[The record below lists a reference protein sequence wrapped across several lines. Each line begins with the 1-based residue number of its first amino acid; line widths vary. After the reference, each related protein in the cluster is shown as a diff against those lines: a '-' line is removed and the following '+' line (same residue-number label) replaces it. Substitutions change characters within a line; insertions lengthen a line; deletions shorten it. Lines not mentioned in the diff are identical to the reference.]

1 MSAKLN
7 SEHSI
12 ETLQATAG
20 SLAGRG
26 LDWLE
31 QHRAKG
37 RDRFETIGLPTQR
50 HEDWKYTDVR
60 PITRHEYRLA
70 GFDEPVQAPNIPAVD
85 DLDAIR
91 LVVIDGR
98 VRTEL
103 STLEALPPGV
113 HLRALAD
120 AIEEAPDSVRPW
132 LGAALPADS
141 HGFAALNDAFVNDG
155 ACLRVD
161 DGVVV
166 EQPVEIVF
174 MVGAADQAPLV
185 QPRNLLVV
193 GKGAEIN
200 IIERYVAAT
209 DTGPYLNNVIT
220 ELFLDERANVE
231 LTRLQ
236 EEGERAGHVGGLF
249 VRQRAS
255 SVCRL
260 NTVSLDGMM
269 IRNDLRAFL
278 DEPGAECRLRGLA
291 LGGGRQHIDNHTV
304 VEHRVE
310 RCTSREFY
318 KAVLDDRARSVFHGR
333 IIVHVDAQKTDSEQQ
348 NENLLLSRDAEV
360 DTKPQL
366 EIYAD
371 DVKCSH
377 GATVG
382 QLDEDAVYYLRT
394 RGVDE
399 ASARALLTVAFA
411 DAAIE
416 GVSDDAL
423 RAHID
428 RRIRQKLER
437 ERSPVATTRE

>member
-1 MSAKLN
+1 MSVKLN
-7 SEHSI
+7 SDNPI
-12 ETLQATAG
+12 EALKSSAGPLAG
-20 SLAGRG
+20 SG

-31 QHRAKG
+31 RHRARG
-37 RDRFETIGLPTQR
+37 RERFGDVGLPTPR

-70 GFDEPVQAPNIPAVD
+70 GFGDAAPAPAVPTVEG
-85 DLDAIR
+85 LDAIR
-91 LVVIDGR
+91 LVVLDGR
-98 VRTEL
+98 VRPDL
-103 STLEALPPGV
+103 SALGDLPAGV
-113 HLRALAD
+113 RIGSLAD
-120 AIEEAPDSVRPW
+120 AIERDPEAVRPW
-132 LGAALPADS
+132 LGAALPAEG
-141 HGFAALNDAFVNDG
+141 HGFSALNDAFVNDG
-155 ACLRVD
+155 VYLHVD
-161 DGVVV
+161 DGVAV
-166 EQPVEIVF
+166 ERPVEVVF

-185 QPRNLLVV
+185 QPRNLLVIGEQAHV
-193 GKGAEIN
+193 N
-200 IIERYVAAT
+200 IIERYVCTGDA
-209 DTGPYLNNVIT
+209 GPYLNNVIT
-220 ELFLDERANVE
+220 ELFAGARSRVE
-231 LTRLQ
+231 FTRVQ

-249 VRQRAS
+249 VRQRADS
-255 SVCRL
+255 QCGL
-260 NTVSLDGMM
+260 NTISLDGMV

-304 VEHRVE
+304 VEHVVE

-318 KAVLDDRARSVFHGR
+318 KSVLDGRARSVFHGR

-394 RGVDE
+394 RGMDE

-416 GVSDDAL
+416 GVSNDAL

-428 RRIRQKLER
+428 RRIRQKLDR
-437 ERSPVATTRE
+437 DQ